1 MDVKGSLLTCNK
13 FCVTICYKCF
23 LEKGVSMVVRKKGFQ
38 NYYCHLVI
46 LREIKDYP
54 SSSVIPKVEW
64 EED

>member
-1 MDVKGSLLTCNK
+1 
-13 FCVTICYKCF
+13 
-23 LEKGVSMVVRKKGFQ
+23 MVVRKKGFQ

-54 SSSVIPKVEW
+54 SSSVTPKIEW